1 MRKILSFKTRIE
13 EKMKK
18 LYKFF
23 YDENNYDTK
32 KAKEWLVQLDN
43 LQLIILKVGFWVMA
57 MLWLWSIVESIAAQ
71 SPLSASVA
79 SSLTGG
85 FVNMTKWMF
94 FGFVY
99 ICTWR
104 MLALSM
110 GALIRLVE
118 LSEENKQK

>member
-1 MRKILSFKTRIE
+1 
-13 EKMKK
+13 MKK
-18 LYKFF
+18 IYKFF

-43 LQLIILKVGFWVMA
+43 LALIILKVGFWIMA
-57 MLWLWSIVESIAAQ
+57 MLWLWSIVESL
-71 SPLSASVA
+71 SPVA
-79 SSLTGG
+79 ISFITGG

-94 FGFVY
+94 FGFMY
-99 ICTWR
+99 ICIWR